1 MSEDTMLRIRATTKR
16 DIAAVDAL
24 LLRAYPRLLKGAY
37 PPSTLVRAL
46 PLIGRA
52 QHALVACGTYYV
64 VEEESVVLG
73 AGGWTVAPPG

>member
-1 MSEDTMLRIRATTKR
+1 MLRIRATKR

-24 LLRAYPRLLKGAY
+24 LLRAYPRLLKGGGY
-37 PPSTLVRAL
+37 PPSTLVREL